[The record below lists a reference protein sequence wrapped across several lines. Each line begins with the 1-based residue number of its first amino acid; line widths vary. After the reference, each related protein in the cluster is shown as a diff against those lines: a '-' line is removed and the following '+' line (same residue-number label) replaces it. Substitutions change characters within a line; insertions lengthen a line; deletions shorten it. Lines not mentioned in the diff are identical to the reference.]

1 MSDLFT
7 TTWFI
12 FESATGAPLFTANT
26 TVKSEVVAIRKAI
39 LDRAKK
45 VEKEGT
51 AVYVVEGSPDREFP
65 WLIAN
70 RDIYGR
76 RLLTPSPE
84 SPFISHAKAEQR
96 RTKKLLALFTR
107 HPDRKPRRPGR
118 RRKP

>member
-1 MSDLFT
+1 MFT

-12 FESATGAPLFTANT
+12 FASETGEPLFTANT
-26 TVKSEVVAIRKAI
+26 TVKSEVAAIRKAVI
-39 LDRAKK
+39 DRAKK

-51 AVYVVEGSPDREFP
+51 AVYVVEGAPDKEFS
-65 WLIAN
+65 WLIAS

-76 RLLTPSPE
+76 RLIPKGPTN
-84 SPFISHAKAEQR
+84 PFIAAAQAEQR
-96 RTKKLLALFTR
+96 RTKKLPAHFTR

>member
-1 MSDLFT
+1 MSFT

-12 FESATGAPLFTANT
+12 FASATGEPLFTANT
-26 TVKSEVVAIRKAI
+26 TVKSEVTSIRKAI
-39 LDRAKK
+39 IERAKQ
-45 VEKEGT
+45 VERAGSP
-51 AVYVVEGSPDREFP
+51 VYVVEGAPDAQYP

-76 RLLTPSPE
+76 RLVERSPE
-84 SPFISHAKAEQR
+84 HPFIALAKAEQR
-96 RTKKLLALFTR
+96 RTNRLPAHFTR

>member
-1 MSDLFT
+1 MSFT

-12 FESATGAPLFTANT
+12 FASTTGAPLFTANT
-26 TVKSEVVAIRKAI
+26 TVKGEVASIRKAI
-39 LDRAKK
+39 IDRAKQ
-45 VEKEGT
+45 VERSGSP
-51 AVYVVEGSPDREFP
+51 VYVVEGSPDAQYP

-76 RLLTPSPE
+76 RLIAKAPE
-84 SPFISHAKAEQR
+84 NPFIAHAKAKQR
-96 RTKKLLALFTR
+96 QTNRLPEHFTR